1 MKKIVKGLL
10 LMFMIVSLFGCSHEQ
25 TEDIYI
31 VYTNDVAGNLT
42 GDIGYSG
49 VKAYKD
55 KLKSEHKYVS
65 LVDAGDFLDGDVGL
79 FNGGKDVID
88 IMNDVG
94 YDVVALGNQEFS
106 VGIEN
111 LAQDIKNSKFDY
123 VTCNLKYI
131 GNSRNRLKKVK
142 PYVIK
147 RYGGVRIAFIGVV
160 TPETLKPGKLAYEG
174 IKENGEIAYDFY
186 QADDGQELYDQVQK
200 TVDKVRKRAEY
211 VIVLSHLGSNSVAE
225 GFSSYDLITNTT
237 GIDVVID
244 GHSHTINYGEAVTNK
259 DGGLVV
265 LTSTGERLQ
274 NIGVLQI
281 HKNHTYTTALYPSV
295 EEKDVAIE
303 EKANAVYAAMN

>member
-1 MKKIVKGLL
+1 
-10 LMFMIVSLFGCSHEQ
+10 MFVIVSLFGCSHEQ

-31 VYTNDVAGNLT
+31 VYTNDVGGNLT
-42 GDIGYSG
+42 GEIGYSG
-49 VKAYKD
+49 VKAFKD
-55 KLKSEHKYVS
+55 KLKSEHRYVS

-79 FNGGKDVID
+79 FNGGKNVIE

-94 YDVVALGNQEFS
+94 YDVVTLGNQEFS
-106 VGIEN
+106 VGIDN
-111 LAQDIKNSKFDY
+111 LAQNIKDSKFDY

-131 GNSRNRLKKVK
+131 GNSKNRLKKVK

-160 TPETLKPGKLAYEG
+160 TPETLKPGKLPYEG
-174 IKENGEIAYDFY
+174 IKENDEIVYDFY
-186 QADDGQELYDQVQK
+186 QADEGQELYNQVQK

-211 VIVLSHLGSNSVAE
+211 VIVLSHLGSNSVTE
-225 GFSSYDLITNTT
+225 GFSSYDLIKNTN

-244 GHSHTINYGEAVTNK
+244 GHSHTINHGEAVTNK

-274 NIGVLQI
+274 NIGVLQLHI
-281 HKNHTYTTALYPSV
+281 NHTYTTTLYPSV
-295 EEKDVAIE
+295 DEKNVSVE
-303 EKANAVYAAMN
+303 EKANAVYEAMN